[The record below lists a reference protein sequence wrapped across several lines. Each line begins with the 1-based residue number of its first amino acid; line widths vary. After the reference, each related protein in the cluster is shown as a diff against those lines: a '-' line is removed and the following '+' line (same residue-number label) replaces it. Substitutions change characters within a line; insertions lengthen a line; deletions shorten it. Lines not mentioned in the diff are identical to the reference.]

1 MSPKSSSAPS
11 PRTGGCPR
19 SRRRSWPR
27 RATPS
32 REQARRRSREMRG
45 TVKPLWLTEIVA
57 VWRYVQ
63 RNYFL
68 TKRYFMWELVWLTF
82 TTVNAMSITFIGA
95 GVELVGGG
103 EGTDTERLMT
113 FLLVGALIWSYLS
126 MIFDVLSETVQWE
139 RWEGTIEYTFMSPTS
154 RVTHLL
160 AMVLGVAML
169 AFDLDLSEANYW
181 AALVVIAVCSI
192 SLVGFGVVAAVMP
205 LLSPEKGQQV
215 TYIVSALLL
224 LVSGV
229 YYPVKVLPDWM
240 QTIAQ
245 YSPVTYAL
253 EGSRAALQDGVGLS
267 ELWGS
272 IWPLLVMG
280 AVFVPMGL
288 FVFHLGESY
297 AKRTGKLKRSG

>member
-1 MSPKSSSAPS
+1 MHNNMLK
-11 PRTGGCPR
+11 PR
-19 SRRRSWPR
+19 
-27 RATPS
+27 
-32 REQARRRSREMRG
+32 
-45 TVKPLWLTEIVA
+45 WLVEVIA
-57 VWRYVQ
+57 VWGYVQ

-160 AMVLGVAML
+160 GMGVYAVVYGIIRTAVVLGVAML

-181 AALVVIAVCSI
+181 AALVVLAVCSI

-229 YYPVKVLPDWM
+229 YYPVKVLPEWM
-240 QTIAQ
+240 QVIAQ
-245 YSPVTYAL
+245 FSPVTYAL
-253 EGSRAALQDGVGLS
+253 EGSRAALLGGVGLS
-267 ELWGS
+267 QLWGS
-272 IWPLLVMG
+272 IWPLLLMG

>member
-1 MSPKSSSAPS
+1 
-11 PRTGGCPR
+11 
-19 SRRRSWPR
+19 
-27 RATPS
+27 
-32 REQARRRSREMRG
+32 MRNIG
-45 TVKPLWLTEIVA
+45 KPLWLVEIIA
-57 VWRYVQ
+57 VWGYVQ

-68 TKRYFMWELVWLTF
+68 TKRYFMWEVVWLTF

-95 GVELVGGG
+95 GAAELKGG
-103 EGTDTERLMT
+103 ESIDVQDYMT
-113 FLLVGALIWSYLS
+113 FLLIGALIWSYLS
-126 MIFDVLSETVQWE
+126 MIFDILSETVQWE

-160 AMVLGVAML
+160 GMGVYAIVYGIIRTALVLGVAML
-169 AFDLDLSEANYW
+169 AFDLDLGNANYV
-181 AALVVIAVCSI
+181 AAVVVLAVCSI

-229 YYPVKVLPDWM
+229 YYPVNVLPDWM
-240 QTIAQ
+240 QKLAAV
-245 YSPVTYAL
+245 SPVTYGL
-253 EGSRAALQDGVGLS
+253 EGTRAALRDGAGVG

-280 AVFVPMGL
+280 VVFVPLGIWI
-288 FVFHLGESY
+288 FHLGERY

>member
-1 MSPKSSSAPS
+1 VRKEIRMHNMLK
-11 PRTGGCPR
+11 PR
-19 SRRRSWPR
+19 
-27 RATPS
+27 
-32 REQARRRSREMRG
+32 
-45 TVKPLWLTEIVA
+45 WLVEVIA
-57 VWRYVQ
+57 VWGYVQ

-113 FLLVGALIWSYLS
+113 FLLIGALIWSYLS

-160 AMVLGVAML
+160 GMGVYAVVYGIARTAVVLGVAML
-169 AFDLDLSEANYW
+169 AFDLDLSDANYW
-181 AALVVIAVCSI
+181 AAMVVLAVCSI

-229 YYPVKVLPDWM
+229 YYPVKVLPEWM
-240 QTIAQ
+240 QVIAQ

-267 ELWGS
+267 HLWGS
-272 IWPLLVMG
+272 IWPLLIMG

>member
-1 MSPKSSSAPS
+1 MHNMLK
-11 PRTGGCPR
+11 PR
-19 SRRRSWPR
+19 
-27 RATPS
+27 
-32 REQARRRSREMRG
+32 
-45 TVKPLWLTEIVA
+45 WLVEVIA
-57 VWRYVQ
+57 VWGYVQ

-95 GVELVGGG
+95 GVDLVGGG
-103 EGTDTERLMT
+103 EGTDTERLMA

-160 AMVLGVAML
+160 GMGVYAVVYGIARTVVVLGVAML
-169 AFDLDLSEANYW
+169 AFELDLSEANYW
-181 AALVVIAVCSI
+181 AALVVLAGCSI

-229 YYPVKVLPDWM
+229 YYPVKVLPEWM
-240 QTIAQ
+240 QVIAQ
-245 YSPVTYAL
+245 FSPVTYAL
-253 EGSRAALQDGVGLS
+253 EGSRAALLEGVGLPQ
-267 ELWGS
+267 LWDS
-272 IWPLLVMG
+272 LWPLLIMG

-288 FVFHLGESY
+288 FVFNLGESY

>member
-1 MSPKSSSAPS
+1 MLN
-11 PRTGGCPR
+11 PR
-19 SRRRSWPR
+19 
-27 RATPS
+27 
-32 REQARRRSREMRG
+32 
-45 TVKPLWLTEIVA
+45 WLVEVIA
-57 VWRYVQ
+57 VWGYVQ

-68 TKRYFMWELVWLTF
+68 TKRYLMWELVWLTF

-160 AMVLGVAML
+160 GMGVYAVIYGIARTAVVLGVAML
-169 AFDLDLSEANYW
+169 AFDLDLSGANYW
-181 AALVVIAVCSI
+181 AALVVLAVCSI

-240 QTIAQ
+240 QVIAQ

-267 ELWGS
+267 QLWGS

-288 FVFHLGESY
+288 FVFNLGESY

>member
-1 MSPKSSSAPS
+1 VLKEIRMHNMLK
-11 PRTGGCPR
+11 PR
-19 SRRRSWPR
+19 
-27 RATPS
+27 
-32 REQARRRSREMRG
+32 
-45 TVKPLWLTEIVA
+45 WLVEVIA
-57 VWRYVQ
+57 VWGYVQ

-95 GVELVGGG
+95 GVEMVGGG

-160 AMVLGVAML
+160 GMGVYAVVYGIARTAVVLGVAML
-169 AFDLDLSEANYW
+169 AFDLDLSQANYW
-181 AALVVIAVCSI
+181 AALVVLAVCSI

-229 YYPVKVLPDWM
+229 YYPVKVLPEWM
-240 QTIAQ
+240 QVIAQ

-267 ELWGS
+267 HLWSS
-272 IWPLLVMG
+272 IWPLLIMG

>member
-1 MSPKSSSAPS
+1 
-11 PRTGGCPR
+11 
-19 SRRRSWPR
+19 
-27 RATPS
+27 
-32 REQARRRSREMRG
+32 
-45 TVKPLWLTEIVA
+45 
-57 VWRYVQ
+57 
-63 RNYFL
+63 
-68 TKRYFMWELVWLTF
+68 
-82 TTVNAMSITFIGA
+82 
-95 GVELVGGG
+95 
-103 EGTDTERLMT
+103 
-113 FLLVGALIWSYLS
+113 

-160 AMVLGVAML
+160 GMGVYAVVYGIARTAVVLGVAML
-169 AFDLDLSEANYW
+169 AFDLDLSQANYW
-181 AALVVIAVCSI
+181 AALVVLAVCSI

-229 YYPVKVLPDWM
+229 YYPVKVLPEWM
-240 QTIAQ
+240 QVIAQ

-267 ELWGS
+267 HLWGS
-272 IWPLLVMG
+272 IWPLLIMG

>member
-1 MSPKSSSAPS
+1 
-11 PRTGGCPR
+11 
-19 SRRRSWPR
+19 
-27 RATPS
+27 
-32 REQARRRSREMRG
+32 MRNI
-45 TVKPLWLTEIVA
+45 VKPLWLIELIA
-57 VWRYVQ
+57 VWGYVQ

-95 GVELVGGG
+95 GAAELKGGQNIDMQG
-103 EGTDTERLMT
+103 YMT
-113 FLLVGALIWSYLS
+113 FLLIGALIWSYLS
-126 MIFDVLSETVQWE
+126 MIFDILSETVQWE

-160 AMVLGVAML
+160 GMGVYAIVYGIIRTALVLGVAML
-169 AFDLDLSEANYW
+169 AFDLDLSNANYL
-181 AALVVIAVCSI
+181 AALVVLAVCSI

-229 YYPVKVLPDWM
+229 YYPVNVLPGWM
-240 QTIAQ
+240 QSIATV
-245 YSPVTYAL
+245 SPVTYGL
-253 EGSRAALQDGVGLS
+253 RGSRAALQDGAGIAQ
-267 ELWGS
+267 LWDT
-272 IWPLLVMG
+272 IWPLLIMG
-280 AVFVPMGL
+280 VVFVPLGL
-288 FVFHLGESY
+288 YVFHLGELY